1 MVGPAQKVGIVVEV
15 AVFAIFVL
23 LVVQLLELSGV
34 QGVGLVVGLLLVL
47 ALLAAFTRLSF
58 VLYDLLADGVGK
70 TRNAL
75 RHRRE

>member
-15 AVFAIFVL
+15 AVFGIVVL
-23 LVVQLLELSGV
+23 LVVRLLELSGV
-34 QGVGLVVGLLLVL
+34 QGAGLVVGLLLVL
-47 ALLAAFTRLSF
+47 ALIAVFTRFSF
-58 VLYDLLADGVGK
+58 TLYDLLADGVGK